1 MEDAFGRPLYLSQS
15 ASMRPSKDTL
25 LSYIREGRDMSLRDK
40 IRLTAILSAPAM
52 LAQLSYIVM
61 QYIDASMVGRLGAD
75 ASASIGIVSTTM
87 WLFGGLCS
95 SVSTGF
101 SVQVAHAIG
110 ANDFAGARKILRES
124 IFASLTFSLA
134 LMCVGLAISPY
145 LPVWLGGDSSICSDA
160 STYFLIFSLVIPL
173 LQMNGLC
180 SAMLRCSGNM
190 KVPSLVNVAA
200 CGLDVLF
207 NWIFIYQAGLGV
219 FGAALGTAVAEAI
232 SAILMMSFL
241 FVRNKDINIL
251 RREGEHHGFVPSRKI
266 LGKALRIGS
275 PLGVEHLIMCGAQI
289 MSTVIVAPLGTVAIA
304 ANSFGITI
312 ESLCYMPGYGIAEA
326 ATTLVGQSLGAKRTP
341 LARSFGWITVWA
353 GIGIMTIMGIVMYV
367 FAPALMT
374 LMSPDVAVQELS
386 SEVLRIESFAEPMFA
401 ASIVAYGVFVG
412 AGYTIVPCAMNLTSI
427 WLVRI
432 TLAAILAS
440 SMGLQG
446 VWIAMAVELCFRGV
460 IFLLRMHSDKWS
472 RIK

>member
-1 MEDAFGRPLYLSQS
+1 
-15 ASMRPSKDTL
+15 MRPSKDTL
-25 LSYIREGRDMSLRDK
+25 LGYIREGRDMSMSDK

-61 QYIDASMVGRLGAD
+61 QYIDASMVGSLGAA

-101 SVQVAHAIG
+101 SVQVAHSIG
-110 ANDFAGARKILRES
+110 ANDFSGARRILRES
-124 IFASLTFSLA
+124 IFASLAFSLA
-134 LMCVGLAISPY
+134 LMCVGFAISPH
-145 LPVWLGGDSSICSDA
+145 LPRWLGGDSAICNDA
-160 STYFLIFSLVIPL
+160 SSYFFMFCLVVPL
-173 LQMNGLC
+173 LQLNGLC
-180 SAMLRCSGNM
+180 SSMLRCSGNM

-207 NWIFIYQAGLGV
+207 NWIFIYKVGMGV

-232 SAILMMSFL
+232 SAFLMMYFL
-241 FVRNKDINIL
+241 FVRNKGLNIVEKDDEAHRRFLPSATVL
-251 RREGEHHGFVPSRKI
+251 R
-266 LGKALRIGS
+266 KAFHIGG

-326 ATTLVGQSLGAKRTP
+326 ATTLVGQSLGAKRSP

-353 GIGIMTIMGIVMYV
+353 GIGIMTFMGVVMYL

-374 LMSPDVAVQELS
+374 LMSPDVAVQQLA

-412 AGYTIVPCAMNLTSI
+412 SGDTIIPCTMNLTSI
-427 WLVRI
+427 WVVRI
-432 TLAAILAS
+432 SLAAILAS
-440 SMGLQG
+440 TMGLHG
-446 VWIAMAVELCFRGV
+446 VWVAMAVELCFRGA
-460 IFLLRMHSDKWS
+460 IFLIRMRGNKWS
-472 RIK
+472 QVKPI

>member
-1 MEDAFGRPLYLSQS
+1 
-15 ASMRPSKDTL
+15 MRPSKDTL
-25 LSYIREGRDMSLRDK
+25 LGYIREGHTMSLGDK
-40 IRLTAILSAPAM
+40 MRLTAILSAPAM
-52 LAQLSYIVM
+52 LAQLSYIIM
-61 QYIDASMVGRLGAD
+61 QYIDASMVGSLGAD
-75 ASASIGIVSTTM
+75 ASASIGLISTTT

-124 IFASLTFSLA
+124 LFASLAFGLL
-134 LMCVGLAISPY
+134 LMGVGLAISPF
-145 LPVWLGGDSSICSDA
+145 LPVWLGGDASICADSSA
-160 STYFLIFSLVIPL
+160 YFMVFSLLVPL
-173 LQMNGLC
+173 LQMRGLC

-200 CGLDVLF
+200 CALDVLF
-207 NWIFIYQAGLGV
+207 NWIFIYKVGLGV
-219 FGAALGTAVAEAI
+219 FGAALGTAVAEVCCTA
-232 SAILMMSFL
+232 LMMYFL
-241 FVRNKDINIL
+241 LFRNKGLNIL
-251 RREGEHHGFVPSRKI
+251 ERDDAEHRRFLPSRQVLK
-266 LGKALRIGS
+266 KALHIGT
-275 PLGVEHLIMCGAQI
+275 PLGVEHFIMCGAQI

-312 ESLCYMPGYGIAEA
+312 EALCYMPGYGIAEA
-326 ATTLVGQSLGAKRTP
+326 ATTLVGQSLGAKRSS
-341 LARSFGWITVWA
+341 LARSFAWITVCA
-353 GIGIMTIMGIVMYV
+353 GIAIMTVMGVVMYV

-374 LMSPDVAVQELS
+374 IMSPDQEVQHLA

-412 AGYTIVPCAMNLTSI
+412 SGDTIIPCTMNLTSI

-432 TLAAILAS
+432 TLAALLS
-440 SMGLQG
+440 STMGLHG
-446 VWIAMAVELCFRGV
+446 VWIAMAVELCFRGI
-460 IFLLRMHSDKWS
+460 IFLVRMRSSKWS